1 MPFRK
6 PLSLAIAKHWWMTL
20 QTAQRSWSAPQDSAI
35 SHAVKEAGN
44 LWPLPC
50 CSFFAKLQNKST
62 QHTNRLYMCREITSN
77 NKSRLLICK
86 MWLGCRANLPL
97 EILTCSLVHKA
108 LLVSAGKLRWRWNSQ
123 TQPTFD
129 CCSLL
134 FLVGLAR
141 TC

>member
-1 MPFRK
+1 MAF
-6 PLSLAIAKHWWMTL
+6 A
-20 QTAQRSWSAPQDSAI
+20 
-35 SHAVKEAGN
+35 
-44 LWPLPC
+44 C

-108 LLVSAGKLRWRWNSQ
+108 LLVSAGKASVEVEFSDAANL
-123 TQPTFD
+123 
-129 CCSLL
+129 
-134 FLVGLAR
+134 
-141 TC
+141 